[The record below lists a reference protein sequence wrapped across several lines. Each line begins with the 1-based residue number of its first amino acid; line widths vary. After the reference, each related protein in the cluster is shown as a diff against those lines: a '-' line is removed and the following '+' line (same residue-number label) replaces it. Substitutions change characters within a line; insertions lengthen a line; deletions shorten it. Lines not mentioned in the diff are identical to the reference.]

1 MPSVRELIVPIVI
14 GVMLILFNKPFA
26 KKVIS
31 SQNMIGL
38 KYGEKEIKV
47 SRIIIIICGICFI
60 FLGVFGLFL
69 R

>member
-1 MPSVRELIVPIVI
+1 MPNVWNLIVPVAI
-14 GVMLILFNKPFA
+14 GLMLIIFNKPFA

-31 SQNMIGL
+31 SQNMIGF
-38 KYGEKEIKV
+38 KYDEKEIKL

-60 FLGVFGLFL
+60 LLGLFGLSL